1 VAAHRYWRIRV
12 LRNNGGTSSGQK
24 PLVVTEVEMRVTP
37 SGADQCSGGT
47 AFGTA
52 GHFSAGDGPDK
63 AFDNNT
69 ATYWQPTMGLS
80 SSDVWTYAIC
90 GYDFGSGNDKDIVEV
105 TMAALSGFM
114 SSMPNAFYVESSD
127 DNATWNL
134 EWFVICGTWANTT
147 PRVFTKPSI
156 DNIAPYWALVDINT
170 FTPNSQNIAAVELEF
185 YENGVDV
192 TSGGTGFMSP
202 QFTSFPVAN
211 AYDGNLGTA
220 SACGTYNG
228 NWIGYHFTSDVTIDR
243 FDWTGNTGGTS
254 VQSCTSG
261 LVMYSDDGISFLPAW
276 TFNQSIAYAS
286 GERRSFWQDNPDDV
300 NDAPLHAMAV
310 KSAAESIGTSLTVM
324 SYGTVVEDSIGALD
338 LSQSATSFIAQSIF
352 AGRYGRFGFNAHLN
366 SGIVEGETRRNGS
379 TFLGGGKQ
387 GTESTGT
394 TMINA
399 HSAPV
404 LLSAGDAF
412 SAYIRN
418 FVTTGNTQTNERS
431 WGDLEIMPTGYN
443 GALVNK
449 TTGQSITNVT
459 TTPIT
464 WDAES
469 YDLGGW
475 HSTSVDN
482 SRLTVPSGVT
492 LVRVQANIEMPSGT
506 AQTVLGL
513 TKNGSSVPGAF
524 NGDDQYAASRVR
536 FLNGM
541 SAPLAVTPGDYFE
554 ATVYNSTGSQSLPN
568 GNHSWMSI
576 HALPDDLSYALVT
589 KSSDQALSAATNTL
603 MDWATEVA
611 DVGGW
616 FNSGV
621 SATRFVV
628 PPYVSHVRLT
638 LNIVGADNSS
648 QLVASILKNGN
659 IVAGTPGQESMT
671 EGQDFVNL
679 HTGILA
685 VETGDYFE
693 ANVFSTD
700 ARNVTATNYTWFS
713 IEAVAMEEPTS
724 EAPSEEP
731 TSEAPSEPTSEAP
744 TSEAPSEPPSEPTS
758 EAPSEPTSEATSEAP
773 SEPTSEGTASEP
785 VSEPTSEAPTDSEV
799 ATATE
804 TETGTGSELVTA
816 TDTETATASDP
827 VSETETATVPSE
839 GTSELATSEGTSEP
853 VTDTPSDYDPGPG
866 PFYFAWAVDGDP
878 TWSPAFIRRDEDI
891 FSMRI
896 RHGEGD
902 FPVADIEIRNP
913 RVGLLAGSR
922 KQWAW
927 LSYRPAGQT
936 EVVPLM
942 LGRVVGVPQALQNE
956 GIVLTLVA
964 RPEDYT
970 EQKEALAESLRTL
983 PLYDPVWL
991 SEEERIDPDKVFE
1004 ARAELWHIDRVTHV
1018 VTNSNIIQDSAPAVV
1033 PEYVVP
1039 YDSIDVSYST
1049 SPARRAVVTAEVGW
1063 VQTGTGILNLRDHL
1077 LQAFKSITPAAVSN
1091 FKGSPTSTN
1100 GYIATL
1106 AGEQL
1111 RDNWPDPGRRIGGGW
1126 SVGPVSQLDL
1136 IGPAP
1141 LPPASVPSKTWDKL
1155 KRATPGTTP
1164 RQNQAYQTLSSIIGR
1179 NPGYAVQVVNH
1190 SASGESDDADTVDI
1204 VWFPIWKMS
1213 PQFTVQWNASR
1224 SYSETMSFTISA
1236 DVQSLLSDPG
1246 DEDTI
1251 HIGLG
1256 PVYVDEFLTQSLSRT
1271 WFKTPRGKQSL
1282 ENLIA
1287 RARTQLLAR
1296 ARSIDLSFQTTFDYA
1311 ASLSCRSSLTLADP
1325 RLPGGVATGKVKAYE
1340 LSIDGD
1346 SGEMIATVTIGCTAG
1361 RTGTIPEDGG
1371 QPVYVAD
1378 DYVDHGYQVYAEAVV
1393 MVGTDIGYSG
1403 VDETAIND
1411 DGQVLTDV
1419 SLASHLEDLGAGG
1432 GLTIQQTNLS
1442 LGTVNPNAVYVIDR
1456 VNGIEVEVWAEMKP
1470 VTGGPFA
1477 TEFAPTMTELKVPRT
1492 IDLEAE

>member
-12 LRNNGGTSSGQK
+12 LRNNGGTSASQK
-24 PLVVTEVEMRVTP
+24 PLVVTEVEMRITP

-80 SSDVWTYAIC
+80 SSSVWTYAIC
-90 GYDFGSGNDKDIVEV
+90 GYDFGSGNDKGIVEV

-170 FTPNSQNIAAVELEF
+170 FTPDSQNIAAVELEF

-211 AYDGNLGTA
+211 AFDGNLGTA

-261 LVMYSDDGISFLPAW
+261 IVMYSDDGISFLPAW
-276 TFNQSIAYAS
+276 TFNRPTAYAS
-286 GERRSFWQDNPDDV
+286 GERRAFWQDAPDDV

-310 KSAAESIGTSLTVM
+310 KSAAESIGTTLTAM

-338 LSQSATSFIAQSIF
+338 LSQSATGFVAQEVF

-366 SGIVEGETRRNGS
+366 SDIVEGETRRNGS
-379 TFLGGGKQ
+379 TFLGGGKH
-387 GTESTGT
+387 GTQSTGT
-394 TMINA
+394 TMLNA

-404 LLSAGDAF
+404 LLSAGDVF

-418 FVTTGNTQTNERS
+418 FVTTGNTQTDDRC
-431 WGDLEIMPTGYN
+431 WGDLEIMPAGYN

-449 TTGQSITNVT
+449 TTGQSISSSST
-459 TTPIT
+459 TAIT
-464 WDAES
+464 WDAEA
-469 YDLGGW
+469 YDLGTW
-475 HSTSVDN
+475 HDNSVNN

-492 LVRVQANIEMPSGT
+492 LVRVQANIEMPAT
-506 AQTVLGL
+506 TIQTVLGL
-513 TKNGSSVPGAF
+513 WKGGSSLPGGF
-524 NGDDQYAASRVR
+524 SVDSEYSSSRAR

-541 SAPLAVTPGDYFE
+541 SAPIAVTPGEYFE
-554 ATVYNSTGSQSLPN
+554 ATVFNASAQTLPN
-568 GNHSWMSI
+568 GNHSWMNI
-576 HALPDDLSYALVT
+576 HALPDDLNYALVT
-589 KSSDQALSAATNTL
+589 KTDDQAVASATNTL

-616 FNSGV
+616 FDVGA

-638 LNIVGADNSS
+638 LNIVGADNTS
-648 QLVASILKNGN
+648 QLVVSILKNGA

-671 EGQDFVNL
+671 SGSDSVNL

-685 VETGDYFE
+685 VNTGDYFE
-693 ANVFSTD
+693 ANVFSST
-700 ARNVTATNYTWFS
+700 ARDIEATNYTWFS
-713 IEAVAMEEPTS
+713 IEAVSEEEATSEATSEPPSDPTS
-724 EAPSEEP
+724 EAPSEPPSDP
-731 TSEAPSEPTSEAP
+731 TSEAPTSEAPTSEAP
-744 TSEAPSEPPSEPTS
+744 TSEAPSEPLPTETETATPLPTETETATPLPTDTETASAISEATSEASSPSDTGTASEPTTASEATSEATVATSEASSELATSEASSELPTS
-758 EAPSEPTSEATSEAP
+758 EAPSE
-773 SEPTSEGTASEP
+773 
-785 VSEPTSEAPTDSEV
+785 
-799 ATATE
+799 
-804 TETGTGSELVTA
+804 
-816 TDTETATASDP
+816 
-827 VSETETATVPSE
+827 
-839 GTSELATSEGTSEP
+839 
-853 VTDTPSDYDPGPG
+853 YDPGPG
-866 PFYFAWAVDGDP
+866 PFYFAWAASGDP
-878 TWSPAFIRRDEDI
+878 TWDPAFIRRDEDI

-902 FPVADIEIRNP
+902 FPIADIEIRNP

-922 KQWAW
+922 QQWAW
-927 LSYRPAGQT
+927 LSYRPPGT
-936 EVVPLM
+936 EDVIPLM
-942 LGRVVGVPQALQNE
+942 LGRVVGVPQALQSE
-956 GIVLTLVA
+956 GIILTLVA

-970 EQKEALAESLRTL
+970 AQKDALAATLKTL

-991 SEEERIDPDKVFE
+991 SEDERGDPDKVFE
-1004 ARAELWHIDRVTHV
+1004 GRAEVWHIDRVTHEL
-1018 VTNSNIIQDSAPAVV
+1018 TASSIIEDIAPTVV
-1033 PEYVVP
+1033 PEYVSF
-1039 YDSIDVSYST
+1039 YDSVDVSYST
-1049 SPARRAVVTAEVGW
+1049 SPARRAVVTGEVGW
-1063 VQTGTGILNLRDHL
+1063 LQQGTGILDLRNHL
-1077 LQAFKSITPAAVSN
+1077 LQAFKDATPASVSN
-1091 FKGSPTSTN
+1091 FKGTSFSTN

-1111 RDNWPDPGRRIGGGW
+1111 RDRWPDPGRRIGGGW

-1136 IGPAP
+1136 IGPEP
-1141 LPPASVPSKTWDKL
+1141 LPPASVPSKTYNKL
-1155 KRATPGTTP
+1155 KMASPGGTD
-1164 RQNQAYQTLSSIIGR
+1164 RQMQAYRTLQDILGR

-1190 SASGESDDADTVDI
+1190 SASGEEEDASTVDI

-1213 PQFTVQWNASR
+1213 PQFTVQWELQR
-1224 SYSETMSFTISA
+1224 SYSETVAFTVSA
-1236 DVQSLLSDPG
+1236 DVQALLSDPG
-1246 DEDTI
+1246 DEETVYI
-1251 HIGLG
+1251 NIG
-1256 PVYVDEFLTQSLSRT
+1256 PVYVDDFLDDPLTRT

-1287 RARTQLLAR
+1287 RARTQLQAR
-1296 ARSIDLSFQTTFDYA
+1296 ARAIDLSFQTSFDYGVM
-1311 ASLSCRSSLTLADP
+1311 LSCRNSLTLSDP

-1340 LSIDGD
+1340 LNVNGD
-1346 SGEMIATVTIGCTAG
+1346 TGEMTTTITLGCTVG
-1361 RTGTIPEDGG
+1361 RSGIIPENAGD
-1371 QPVYVAD
+1371 PVYVED
-1378 DYVDHGYQVYAEAVV
+1378 DYVDHGYQVYSEARTL
-1393 MVGTDIGYSG
+1393 VGDDIGYEG
-1403 VDETAIND
+1403 IDETDIND
-1411 DGQVLTDV
+1411 DGQVSTNITTV
-1419 SLASHLEDLGAGG
+1419 SHLEDLGVSG
-1432 GLTIQQTNLS
+1432 GLTVQQTNLNV
-1442 LGTVNPNAVYVIDR
+1442 GAVNPNAVYVIDR
-1456 VNGIEVEVWAEMKP
+1456 VNGIEVTVWAEMTP
-1470 VTGGPFA
+1470 VTGGPFL
-1477 TEFAPTMTELKVPRT
+1477 TEFTPTMTELKIPRT